1 LIILGQIR
9 PGTELALP
17 LRIIRTSGG
26 EKTVEKLAAIR
37 MKARPEKRKELLQ
50 TVLALAGET
59 RKEKGC
65 LGWNFYQDVENEN
78 VFVLTQEWES
88 QVDLD
93 EHLRSEAFDVLLGG
107 VNLLCDPPEIGI
119 SLFSS
124 AGGTESSEEAMGRL
138 TLS

>member
-1 LIILGQIR
+1 M
-9 PGTELALP
+9 
-17 LRIIRTSGG
+17 
-26 EKTVEKLAAIR
+26 EKLAAIR
-37 MKARPEKRKELLQ
+37 MKVRPEKRKELLQ
-50 TVLALAGET
+50 TVLALASET

-65 LGWNFYQDVENEN
+65 LGWNFYQDVEDEN
-78 VFVLTQEWES
+78 AFVLTQEWES

-107 VNLLCDPPEIGI
+107 VNLLCDPPEVGI

-124 AGGTESSEEAMGRL
+124 AGGTEPSEEAMGGL

>member
-1 LIILGQIR
+1 M
-9 PGTELALP
+9 
-17 LRIIRTSGG
+17 
-26 EKTVEKLAAIR
+26 EKLAAIR

-107 VNLLCDPPEIGI
+107 VNLLCDPPR
-119 SLFSS
+119 S
-124 AGGTESSEEAMGRL
+124 ESVCFRLQEERNLQKRL
-138 TLS
+138 WEG